1 MQIPRW
7 HGFDK
12 QSFMLISQ
20 DNPEERKLF
29 RNIRSRFQMCE
40 VKFHT
45 FSVSSLRMG
54 TDCKLKL
61 RRTKIKY
68 LPVYPG
74 GHSHEYP
81 AIASWHIPSF
91 LHG

>member
-1 MQIPRW
+1 
-7 HGFDK
+7 
-12 QSFMLISQ
+12 MLISQ

-29 RNIRSRFQMCE
+29 RNIITYVNSRC

-45 FSVSSLRMG
+45 FSLSSLRMG
-54 TDCKLKL
+54 TDCKLK
-61 RRTKIKY
+61 RRCTEIKY